1 MLTGILGTR
10 IMTALAALFNFLAL
24 NLALLVFSL
33 PVITLPAAVSAA
45 TLALDRWRRDGEDQV
60 VREFLIGFRDQWARQ
75 TVLVGV
81 PLAAAVLGVI
91 EVRHFAGGGGANGRI
106 ALGLGTVALVVTA
119 SALGYVFLLAAR
131 GVEGPEGSVG
141 LADTAA
147 SVGLADTAASVGLA
161 DTAASVGLADT
172 AGPVGL
178 AGTTGPTGTTGVAGV
193 AGTAGSTAAAFWTLC
208 LGLAVRNLLVTGP
221 LFLVVIGGAAVVAWI
236 DPPLLLLGLPLLAL
250 QLMRVTAD
258 FGLRRLAARR
268 AS

>member
-91 EVRHFAGGGGANGRI
+91 EVRHFAGGGGADGRI

-141 LADTAA
+141 LSDTAGPVGLPDTAA
-147 SVGLADTAASVGLA
+147 SVGLS
-161 DTAASVGLADT
+161 DT
-172 AGPVGL
+172 AGAVGL
-178 AGTTGPTGTTGVAGV
+178 AGTTGVAGL

>member
-91 EVRHFAGGGGANGRI
+91 EVRHFAGGGGADGRI

-141 LADTAA
+141 LADTAGP
-147 SVGLADTAASVGLA
+147 VGLPDTAASVGLP
-161 DTAASVGLADT
+161 DT

-178 AGTTGPTGTTGVAGV
+178 AGTTGTTGVAGV

>member
-141 LADTAA
+141 LSDTAGPVGLPDTAA
-147 SVGLADTAASVGLA
+147 SVGLS
-161 DTAASVGLADT
+161 DT
-172 AGPVGL
+172 AGAVGL
-178 AGTTGPTGTTGVAGV
+178 AGTTGVAGL

-258 FGLRRLAARR
+258 SGLRRLAARR